1 MKPVPVLLIT
11 HDDLLWQHWHAI
23 DPVRWAPVRGRE
35 LADLRGW
42 RDQGRTLAVLDTGV
56 PGLPP
61 WDETSWRAQMLGLRV
76 VVASPRPNDEEGT
89 RVLALGAHGYCH
101 SHAPTSCLAQ
111 TLDVVAAD
119 GIWMGRSLVTRL
131 LRMVSDHAP
140 EDASHEDQSHAGEAW
155 DGGLLTD
162 REITVAECAANG
174 QANAQIADQLGIT
187 ERTVKAHL
195 SAAFDKLKVADR
207 LQLALL
213 VHGITARP
221 QRRAARA
228 VS

>member
-1 MKPVPVLLIT
+1 MKPVSVLLIT
-11 HDDLLWQHWHAI
+11 HDDLLWEHWRAI
-23 DPVRWAPVRGRE
+23 DAARWAPVRGRG
-35 LADLRGW
+35 LSDLTSW
-42 RDQGRTLAVLDTGV
+42 REAGRSLAVLDTGV
-56 PGLPP
+56 PGLP
-61 WDETSWRAQMLGLRV
+61 SWQSDSWSKVLTGLRV

-101 SHAPTSCLAQ
+101 SHAPVTSLAQ
-111 TLDVVAAD
+111 TLDVVASD

-131 LRMVSDHAP
+131 LRMVSDHAQ
-140 EDASHEDQSHAGEAW
+140 EEKEVQAW

-162 REITVAECAANG
+162 REVTVAECAASG

-195 SAAFDKLKVADR
+195 SAAFDKLNVSDR

-213 VHGITARP
+213 VHGISARG
-221 QRRAARA
+221 QARERAIT
-228 VS
+228 